1 MTTRNAIRSSQQ
13 DQPAPRA
20 RSRRRA
26 EAQEFRG
33 EVLHFLH
40 AVVLLL
46 GFVPALGW
54 LMT

>member
-20 RSRRRA
+20 RSRRRV
-26 EAQEFRG
+26 EAQEFRD

-46 GFVPALGW
+46 GFVLALGW